1 MLDRELNAAFHD
13 YLSARGVVY
22 EPESPCVV
30 ERPCLICGAV
40 IEDNL
45 GLLDEEERAVWHQLA
60 DCASARWDEKRRT
73 GRYPE
78 ISEEVLSL
86 EKWLRRRFRA
96 KVDRVFG
103 KHGRAAAMFAY
114 RRAKKRFTFASDLI
128 DEELR
133 RYEEAG
139 ADKAGVMEDVS
150 KCQ

>member
-1 MLDRELNAAFHD
+1 RDQRAA
-13 YLSARGVVY
+13 SQQTRVCTRG
-22 EPESPCVV
+22 
-30 ERPCLICGAV
+30 
-40 IEDNL
+40 
-45 GLLDEEERAVWHQLA
+45 
-60 DCASARWDEKRRT
+60 RWDEKRRT
-73 GRYPE
+73 RRNPE
-78 ISEEVLSL
+78 NSEDVLSL
-86 EKWLRRRFRA
+86 ENWLRRRFRA